1 MSNKN
6 YKFETLQQHAGQVVE
21 QNTHSRAVPLYQTT
35 AYTFKSSEHGAN
47 LFALKEF
54 GNIYTRL
61 QNPTTDVLEQRVA
74 ALEGGVAAVAT
85 ASGHSAQVIAITA
98 LLSQGDSFVSSPYL
112 YGGTYNQFNV
122 TFKRFGIKC
131 NMAASDKA
139 EDIEAA
145 IDENTKLIYVES
157 IGNPAFSIPDFEKLS
172 ALAKRYDIPLVVD
185 NTFGAGG
192 YLCAP
197 IKWGADV
204 VVESATKWLGGHGTS
219 MGGIIVEG
227 GSYNW
232 ANGKFSQLCEPN
244 EGYHGLNY
252 AETFGQLAFII
263 KCRTDGLRDIGASIS
278 PFNSQQILLGIE
290 TLSLRVEREAE
301 NAMALARYF
310 ASHPKVESVFYP
322 GLESD
327 PNHANAEKYL
337 QNGFG
342 CVLSVVLK
350 GSQEQVVQFVDH
362 LELVSHVA
370 NVGDT
375 KTLII
380 QPAATTHQ
388 QLSPE
393 AQQAAGVLPTMLRI
407 SAGIEHIDD
416 IIADFENSFKFI
428 EL

>member
-1 MSNKN
+1 MDQSVTVMSEKK

-21 QNTHSRAVPLYQTT
+21 QNTNSRAVPLYQTT
-35 AYTFKSSEHGAN
+35 AYTFMSSEHGAN

-61 QNPTTDVLEQRVA
+61 QNPTPDILEQRVA
-74 ALEGGVAAVAT
+74 ALEGGIAAVAT

-98 LLSQGDSFVSSPYL
+98 LLSQGDSFVSSPFL

-157 IGNPAFSIPDFEKLS
+157 IGNPAYSVPDFEKLS
-172 ALAKRYDIPLVVD
+172 ALAKKYDIPLMVD

-197 IKWGADV
+197 IKWGADI

-219 MGGIIVEG
+219 MGGVIVEA
-227 GSYNW
+227 GSYDW
-232 ANGKFSQLCEPN
+232 TNGKFSQLCEPN
-244 EGYHGLNY
+244 DGYHGLVY
-252 AETFGQLAFII
+252 AEAFGQLAFII
-263 KCRTDGLRDIGASIS
+263 KCRIDGLRDIGAAIS
-278 PFNSQQILLGIE
+278 PFNSHQILLGIE
-290 TLSLRVEREAE
+290 TLSLRVEREAQ
-301 NAMALARYF
+301 NAMALANYF
-310 ASHPKVESVFYP
+310 AAHPKVESVYYP
-322 GLESD
+322 GLEGD
-327 PNHANAEKYL
+327 ANYANAAKYL

-350 GSQEQVVQFVDH
+350 GSQEQVVQFVDN
-362 LELVSHVA
+362 LE
-370 NVGDT
+370 
-375 KTLII
+375 
-380 QPAATTHQ
+380 AT
-388 QLSPE
+388 PPPK
-393 AQQAAGVLPTMLRI
+393 AR
-407 SAGIEHIDD
+407 
-416 IIADFENSFKFI
+416 
-428 EL
+428 